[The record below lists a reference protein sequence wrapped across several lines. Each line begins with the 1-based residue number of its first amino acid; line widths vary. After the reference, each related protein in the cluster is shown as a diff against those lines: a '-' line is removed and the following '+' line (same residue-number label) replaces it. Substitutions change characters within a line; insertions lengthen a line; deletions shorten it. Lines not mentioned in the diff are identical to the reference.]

1 MDMIKSL
8 LKLLILKNDRS
19 SGVNVQ
25 KELNG
30 KYSLKQFLVNMN
42 QNYNIIMKREVK
54 KENYRDTDG
63 LKTECKTLV
72 IIVLIDG
79 LKFNQIN

>member
-54 KENYRDTDG
+54 KENCHDIDG

>member
-8 LKLLILKNDRS
+8 LRLLILKNDRS

-42 QNYNIIMKREVK
+42 QNYNIIMKRQVK
-54 KENYRDTDG
+54 KENYLDIDG